1 MFIQYSNYNHP
12 ILSIEM
18 NENEN
23 ILILKTSLYSYKYE
37 AVGDC
42 CSASAF
48 KKFKNNDFTFLIGKI
63 IKGIK
68 EINLDDTKY
77 ESDTDEDLYVITPH
91 LYQITFK
98 NSDEIFKFMMVN
110 YSNGFYDGWINSYI
124 II

>member
-77 ESDTDEDLYVITPH
+77 ESDTDDDLYVITPH
-91 LYQITFK
+91 LYQMTFK

>member
-1 MFIQYSNYNHP
+1 MFIQYNNYNHP
-12 ILSIEM
+12 IISIEM
-18 NENEN
+18 NDNEN

-37 AVGDC
+37 AVGEC

-48 KKFKNNDFTFLIGKI
+48 KKFENNDFTFLIGKI

-68 EINLDDTKY
+68 EINIGDTNY
-77 ESDTDEDLYVITPH
+77 ESDTDDERYVITPH
-91 LYQITFK
+91 LYQMTFK